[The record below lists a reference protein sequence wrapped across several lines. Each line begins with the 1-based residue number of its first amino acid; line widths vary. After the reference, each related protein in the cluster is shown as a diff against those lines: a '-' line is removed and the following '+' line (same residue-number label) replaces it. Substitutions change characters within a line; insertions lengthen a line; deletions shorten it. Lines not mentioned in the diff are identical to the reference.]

1 MAEAKLLVVRLG
13 SLGDIVHTFPAVA
26 ALREAFPNGKIV
38 WLTDKRWR
46 GLVESSGLASE
57 IWDLDTR
64 SLGSI
69 SSMRRKVRA
78 EEFGASI
85 DYQGLWKSA
94 AIPFLAG
101 VHKRI
106 GFSSE
111 TVREFGV
118 PILYSDKVKVSGRHI
133 AEQNGEL
140 SLRAGAQ
147 REIGKFSLAVPKS
160 ARRVVANMLNK
171 EGIREYFVLSP
182 GGGWIS
188 KCWPAERYGELAL
201 RLHAEHGMKSVI
213 NFGPGEEAL
222 AERVVAAAG
231 DAKPFR
237 CSSEFGELMAVLQG
251 AKAVVAG
258 DTGPLHLADAL
269 GTKVVAIFG
278 PTDPARNGPFFGQ
291 KTVLRAKNVEST
303 YKRHDLPHPSLL
315 EIGVDEVLNALREAN
330 AFS

>member
-1 MAEAKLLVVRLG
+1 MAEPKFLVVRLG

-26 ALREAFPNGKIV
+26 ALRETFRDGRIV
-38 WLTDKRWR
+38 WLTDRRWQ
-46 GLVESSGLASE
+46 GLVESAGLASE
-57 IWDLDTR
+57 IWNLDTR
-64 SLGSI
+64 SLQSI
-69 SSMRRKVRA
+69 SSIRKRVHD
-78 EEFGASI
+78 EEFLASI

-101 VHKRI
+101 VSKRI

-118 PILYSDKVKVSGRHI
+118 PILYSDKVRTTETHI

-140 SLRAGAQ
+140 SLRVGAQ
-147 REIGKFSLAVPKS
+147 RRIGAFSLTVPASEKEAVNN
-160 ARRVVANMLNK
+160 VLYT
-171 EGIREYFVLSP
+171 EGGGEYFVLSP

-188 KCWPAERYGELAL
+188 KCWPAERYGQLAL
-201 RLHAEHGMKSVI
+201 RLHTEHGIRSVI

-222 AERVVAAAG
+222 VDRVIAAAG
-231 DAKPFR
+231 NAKPLR
-237 CSSEFGELMAVLQG
+237 CSADFGILMALLQG

-278 PTDPARNGPFFGQ
+278 PTDPARNGPFFG
-291 KTVLRAKNVEST
+291 KKIVLRAKNVAST
-303 YKRHDLPHPSLL
+303 YKRHDMPHPSLL
-315 EIGVDEVLNALREAN
+315 EIGVDDVMNALWEVN

>member
-1 MAEAKLLVVRLG
+1 MAEPKFLVVRLG

-26 ALREAFPNGKIV
+26 SLRETFPDGKIV
-38 WLTDKRWR
+38 WLTDRRWR
-46 GLVESSGLASE
+46 ALVESAGLGSE

-64 SLGSI
+64 SLQSI
-69 SSMRRKVRA
+69 GWIRKKVRE
-78 EEFGASI
+78 EEFSVSI

-101 VHKRI
+101 VSKRI

-118 PILYSDKVKVSGRHI
+118 PILYSEKVRVSGTHI

-140 SLRAGAQ
+140 SLRAGA
-147 REIGKFSLAVPKS
+147 RKATGAFSLVVPDA
-160 ARRVVANMLNK
+160 ARLTVARVLGA
-171 EGIREYFVLSP
+171 EGIERYCVLSP

-188 KCWPAERYGELAL
+188 KCWPAERYGQLAL
-201 RLHAEHGMKSVI
+201 RLYAEHGTRCVI

-222 AERVVAAAG
+222 AEQVVATAG
-231 DAKPFR
+231 NAKPLR
-237 CSSEFGELMAVLQG
+237 YSAGFGELMALLQG
-251 AKAVVAG
+251 ARAVVAG

-269 GTKVVAIFG
+269 GTSVIAIFG
-278 PTDPARNGPFFGQ
+278 PTDPARNGPFFGK
-291 KTVLRAKNVEST
+291 KTVLRAQNVEST

-315 EIGVDEVLNALREAN
+315 EIGVDDVVGALSEAN

>member
-1 MAEAKLLVVRLG
+1 MAEPKFLVVRLG

-26 ALREAFPNGKIV
+26 ALRETFPGGKIV
-38 WLTDKRWR
+38 WVTDRRWQE
-46 GLVESSGLASE
+46 LVKSSGLANE
-57 IWDLDTR
+57 IWLLDTR
-64 SLGSI
+64 SLQSI
-69 SSMRRKVRA
+69 STMRKRVHD
-78 EEFGASI
+78 EGFDASI

-101 VHKRI
+101 VSKRI

-118 PILYSDKVKVSGRHI
+118 PILYSDKVRVSGTHI

-140 SLRAGAQ
+140 SLQVGTRKG
-147 REIGKFSLAVPKS
+147 IGEFSLHAPVAAKQAVS
-160 ARRVVANMLNK
+160 NTLHA
-171 EGIREYFVLSP
+171 EGVGEYFVLSP

-188 KCWPAERYGELAL
+188 KCWPAERYGQLAM
-201 RLHAEHGMKSVI
+201 RLHAEHGVRSVI

-222 AERVVAAAG
+222 VERVVAAAG
-231 DAKPFR
+231 DEKPLC
-237 CSSEFGELMAVLQG
+237 CSAEFGQLMALLQA

-278 PTDPARNGPFFGQ
+278 PTDPARNGPFFG
-291 KTVLRAKNVEST
+291 KGTVLRAKNVEST
-303 YKRHDLPHPSLL
+303 YKRQDMPHPSLL
-315 EIGVDEVLNALREAN
+315 EISVDDVLTALREAN
-330 AFS
+330 AF